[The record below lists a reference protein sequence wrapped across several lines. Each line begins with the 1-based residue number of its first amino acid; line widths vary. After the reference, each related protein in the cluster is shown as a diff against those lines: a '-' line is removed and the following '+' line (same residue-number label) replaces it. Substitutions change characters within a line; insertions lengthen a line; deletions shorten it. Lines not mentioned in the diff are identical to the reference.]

1 MIRNLIAASAAALAL
16 TLVAAS
22 GARADAESAADLFG
36 VRETALLAMVNES
49 VNESHLPGSHLPS
62 DPDGIWDAGNYASAK
77 YRALRDDFRWS
88 PYRLAIGLVRLPDG
102 RQHVVLLVKGFQGR
116 DWGVLDHTTD
126 EIVPLRSRER
136 ERWTVKFA
144 NFEPAAS
151 PAASWVMTARTTPPP
166 LFR

>member
-1 MIRNLIAASAAALAL
+1 MIRRLITASAAALAL
-16 TLVAAS
+16 TLAA
-22 GARADAESAADLFG
+22 APAVRAETDLADDLFG
-36 VRETALLAMVNES
+36 PRETALLAMVNES
-49 VNESHLPGSHLPS
+49 VNEAHVPGARLPS
-62 DPDGIWDAGNYASAK
+62 DPDGVWDAGNYAAAK

-102 RQHVVLLVKGFQGR
+102 RQHVVLLAKGFEGR

-126 EIVPLRSRER
+126 EIVALRSRER
-136 ERWTVKFA
+136 EHWKVKFA
-144 NFEPAAS
+144 DFEPAPS

>member
-1 MIRNLIAASAAALAL
+1 MILKSVAA
-16 TLVAAS
+16 LVAAVGLS
-22 GARADAESAADLFG
+22 LAAAPGARADTDPVAGLFG
-36 VRETALLAMVNES
+36 PRETALLAMVNES
-49 VNESHLPGSHLPS
+49 VNEAHMPGSRLPS

-102 RQHVVLLVKGFQGR
+102 RRHVVLLVKGFQGR

-126 EIVPLRSRER
+126 DIVPLRLRER
-136 ERWTVKFA
+136 EHWRVKFA
-144 NFEPAAS
+144 DFEPAAS